1 MDIATEYPLF
11 QCRYL
16 PRYFIGLIFIP
27 AIFIVLAQHS
37 LSTFALVQDFS
48 SLIQYL
54 LHQAMPGWFMVMLI
68 IMLALMAMNM
78 KLVVTSQT
86 ISIQSFGIELKKLV
100 QRNKLLRTQLYCSHI
115 SKYRVPNS
123 SKAKLS
129 GQEQQ
134 WKTSSIGFIL
144 KPEFRKQYK
153 MAHIDLNMFNK
164 ENRRKLIQ
172 ILVQH
177 YYLNPKKFSDR
188 KQLARLKLQHKLR

>member
-11 QCRYL
+11 QCHYL

-37 LSTFALVQDFS
+37 LSTFSRVQDFS

-54 LHQAMPGWFMVMLI
+54 LHQSMPGWLMVIFIM
-68 IMLALMAMNM
+68 MLAFMALNM
-78 KLVVTSQT
+78 KFVVTSQT
-86 ISIQSFGIELKKLV
+86 ISIQSFGIKLRNLV
-100 QRNKLLRTQLYCSHI
+100 QRDRLLKTQLYCSHLL
-115 SKYRVPNS
+115 KYRALKPT
-123 SKAKLS
+123 KAKVLS
-129 GQEQQ
+129 QEQK

-164 ENRRKLIQ
+164 DNRRQLIQ
-172 ILVQH
+172 ILAQH
-177 YYLNPKKFSDR
+177 YYLDPNFFLGR
-188 KQLARLKLQHKLR
+188 EQFTRRKLQHKLR

>member
-11 QCRYL
+11 QCHYL
-16 PRYFIGLIFIP
+16 PRYFIGLIFMP
-27 AIFIVLAQHS
+27 ALLIVLAQHS
-37 LSTFALVQDFS
+37 LSPFAQVHNLS
-48 SLIQYL
+48 SLMQYL
-54 LHQAMPGWFMVMLI
+54 LHQSMSGWFMVLFI
-68 IMLALMAMNM
+68 LMLALMAMNM

-86 ISIQSFGIELKKLV
+86 ISIQSFGIKLRNLV
-100 QRNKLLRTQLYCSHI
+100 QRNKLLRTQLYSSHI
-115 SKYRVPNS
+115 LKYRALNS
-123 SKAKLS
+123 SGVQLS
-129 GQEQQ
+129 SQEQQ

-177 YYLNPKKFSDR
+177 YYLDPKKFLDK

>member
-16 PRYFIGLIFIP
+16 PRYLIGLIFIP

-37 LSTFALVQDFS
+37 LSTLSRVQDFS

-54 LHQAMPGWFMVMLI
+54 LHQSMSGWLMVMFI
-68 IMLALMAMNM
+68 VMLAFMALNIRF
-78 KLVVTSQT
+78 VVTSQT
-86 ISIQSFGIELKKLV
+86 ISIQSFGIKLRNLV
-100 QRNKLLRTQLYCSHI
+100 QRDRLLKTQLYCSHLL
-115 SKYRVPNS
+115 KYR
-123 SKAKLS
+123 AIKLPKTQILS
-129 GQEQQ
+129 QEQK

-164 ENRRKLIQ
+164 DNRRQLIKA
-172 ILVQH
+172 LVQH
-177 YYLNPKKFSDR
+177 YYLDPKNFLDR